1 MLALDIMVDLLIYF
15 HFGCYTRPDFDEG
28 GYEVI
33 NRAPIYVLLDD
44 EDVLDEDVLLD
55 VEDLTRLRL
64 LMMPWFLLCSTSTSP
79 SPP

>member
-33 NRAPIYVLLDD
+33 NGAPIYVLLDD

-55 VEDLTRLRL
+55 VG
-64 LMMPWFLLCSTSTSP
+64 
-79 SPP
+79 